1 MGYVVADGTSPATA
15 GSDTASLTLGAGTA
29 GSMKPITAW
38 STTTA
43 SVANATLTTLYTFGT
58 GTQHEG
64 IYWLNAWSSNL
75 SFAGSTL
82 AQRWSGVIVV
92 SSANVQI
99 GSISSSYISV
109 TKETSTTIRFTQ
121 SSPEGTKTIYWE
133 MFKVL

>member
-64 IYWLNAWSSNL
+64 IYWLNGWSPNL
-75 SFAGSTL
+75 NYSTTTL
-82 AQRWSGVIVV
+82 PQYWSGIIAV
-92 SSANVQI
+92 SSANVQV
-99 GSISSSYISV
+99 GSMSTISMTVS
-109 TKETSTTIRFTQ
+109 KQTSTTIQFTHT
-121 SSPEGTKTIYWE
+121 SPEGAKTFYWE
-133 MFKVL
+133 MFKVI